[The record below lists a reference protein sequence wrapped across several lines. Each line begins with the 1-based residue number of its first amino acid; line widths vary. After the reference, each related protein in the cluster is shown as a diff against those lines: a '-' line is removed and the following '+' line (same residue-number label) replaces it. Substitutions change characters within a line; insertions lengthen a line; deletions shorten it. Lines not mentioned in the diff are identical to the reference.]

1 MELDPQLPGM
11 AEDLRGE
18 LAWTPGTG
26 WLAWNGKVWD
36 SRFGK
41 DTAADRVNRWRED
54 HGHGLL
60 PFRQMSLAL
69 RQLEVALSVEES
81 ALDAHTDL
89 LNVENG
95 VVDLRTGELR
105 PHDRTLY
112 LTKIAGVDYDPE
124 ARTVAW
130 NRILAAIP
138 SGAHG
143 PLVSFIAGALTG
155 RFTGSAAVVHGPGL
169 SGKSSFFRPL
179 YEALGDHA
187 LHVSNWPQAGDLRG
201 IRLVVAE
208 DVERLNSDRLRLLLS
223 GDLIAT
229 RQPNREAMTFRPSH
243 SLALVMSPQS
253 AQGLDEGTLRRLKFI
268 GFDRLADPD
277 PGLRPLLKEPGSLR
291 AALAWAV
298 RQATAAARES

>member
-11 AEDLRGE
+11 TEDLRGE

-26 WLAWNGKVWD
+26 WLAWNGAAWD

-41 DTAADRVNRWRED
+41 DTAVDRVNRWREES
-54 HGHGLL
+54 GHKPL
-60 PFRQMSLAL
+60 PFRQMIPVL
-69 RQLEVALSVEES
+69 RQLQAALSVEES
-81 ALDAHTDL
+81 ALDAHPDL
-89 LNVENG
+89 LNVQNG
-95 VVDLRTGELR
+95 VVDLRTGKLR
-105 PHDRTLY
+105 PHDPTLY
-112 LTKIAGVDYDPE
+112 LTKVAGVDYDPE
-124 ARTVAW
+124 ARTAAW
-130 NRILAAIP
+130 NRVLAALP

-143 PLVSFIAGALTG
+143 PVGSFIASALSG
-155 RFTGSAAVVHGPGL
+155 HFTGSAAVVHGPGL

-201 IRLVVAE
+201 VRFVVAE
-208 DVERLNSDRLRLLLS
+208 DIERLNPAQLRLLLA
-223 GDLIAT
+223 GDLIAA
-229 RQPNREAMTFRPSH
+229 RQPNRAAMTFRPSH
-243 SLALVMSPQS
+243 SLALVMGPQS

-277 PGLRPLLKEPGSLR
+277 PGLLPLLKEPGTLR

-298 RQATAAARES
+298 HQATSTARDA